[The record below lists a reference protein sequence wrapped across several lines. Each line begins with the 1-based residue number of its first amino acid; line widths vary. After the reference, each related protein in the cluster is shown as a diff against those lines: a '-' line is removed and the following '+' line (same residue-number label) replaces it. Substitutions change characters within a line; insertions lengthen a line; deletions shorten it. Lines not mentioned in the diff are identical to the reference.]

1 MNAVRWMEMPIQP
14 ASGKSE
20 SPTVKYGI
28 GNSVV
33 VYGIDSA
40 YVGCAD
46 EVTIAELLRNP
57 DVRLL
62 SADDLRRIVPFP
74 GLPLTWESLEAQI
87 PGQSGKHRLG
97 GGVIGLGDLIS
108 SITRRAG
115 IPECGSCTRRRK
127 GLNRITV
134 WGWWR
139 ARPVEA

>member
-1 MNAVRWMEMPIQP
+1 MNAVRWMEVPVQP
-14 ASGKSE
+14 ASGRNE

-46 EVTIAELLRNP
+46 ETIVAELLRYP
-57 DVRLL
+57 DVRPLN
-62 SADDLRRIVPFP
+62 ADDLRRIDPLP

-87 PGQSGKHRLG
+87 PGQSGQHHLRD
-97 GGVIGLGDLIS
+97 GVIGLGDLIS
-108 SITRRAG
+108 SITRRAR
-115 IPECGSCTRRRK
+115 IPECGACTRRRK

-139 ARPVEA
+139 ARPAEV